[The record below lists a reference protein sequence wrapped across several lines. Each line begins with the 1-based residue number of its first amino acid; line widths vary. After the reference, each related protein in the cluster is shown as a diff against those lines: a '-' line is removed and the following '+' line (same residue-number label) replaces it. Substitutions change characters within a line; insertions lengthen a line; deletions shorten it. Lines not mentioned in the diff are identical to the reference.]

1 MNRLLRPQLFSTI
14 NNLSK
19 NARKFHNTPRNL
31 TIVYT
36 KNEEWIDKIN
46 KSYEMGIT
54 KSALQQL
61 GELVYIEYQM
71 DINTKIKK
79 DEEMVIFESVK
90 ATESILAPFDCKI
103 IENNLEL
110 VENLDYLNENS
121 ECEDNSWILK
131 LEKL

>member
-1 MNRLLRPQLFSTI
+1 MSLRFFNRFVKPSYLNNIRTISTNKILREKEYLP
-14 NNLSK
+14 
-19 NARKFHNTPRNL
+19 
-31 TIVYT
+31 
-36 KNEEWIDKIN
+36 NEEWISSTNNITKL
-46 KSYEMGIT
+46 GIT
-54 KSALQQL
+54 KNAIEQM
-61 GELVYIEYQM
+61 GEIVYVDYTLE
-71 DINTKIKK
+71 NNEVVSK
-79 DEEMVIFESVK
+79 DDEIVVIESVK